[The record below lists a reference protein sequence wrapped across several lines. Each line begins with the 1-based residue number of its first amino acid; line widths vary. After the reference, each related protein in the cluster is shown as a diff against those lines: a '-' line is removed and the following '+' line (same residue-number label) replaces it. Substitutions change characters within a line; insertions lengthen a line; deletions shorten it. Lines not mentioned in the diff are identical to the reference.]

1 MVKLIQADRPVVLW
15 PSGQPSG
22 PSARRGGTHGRCS
35 RDRLRSLIPSSMGGG
50 DEKALPS
57 RRQPTWGA
65 TQKGVKAEGVG
76 RAPKAASR
84 QSQSAALQVE
94 LAQFTRELNDSL
106 KRETATADVLKIIS
120 C

>member
-65 TQKGVKAEGVG
+65 TQKGVKAEGVAERQKLRPD
-76 RAPKAASR
+76 RANLQLCKWSLRDSPAS
-84 QSQSAALQVE
+84 
-94 LAQFTRELNDSL
+94 
-106 KRETATADVLKIIS
+106 
-120 C
+120 